1 MKKVILPAVLMVL
14 AANANAQKMY
24 KVDSS
29 YGTNGISLTTPSSSS
44 TIRHIEMNTVHLQ
57 DDGKVWEGGRVF
69 FAGDSYWST
78 TIQKRTA
85 DATRDVSYSG
95 DGVKISEYQTGN
107 QVVAIMPLK
116 GDKMYAAVT
125 GYGGYVARPDTAM
138 ISQVYHGMVLSPS
151 DKINTALRY
160 NDSMVLSAGY
170 AELVWYKDNGLG
182 TGTNN
187 YANSGYTTSA
197 RTYIGSEY
205 YYHNQFSMLVQ
216 PDGKYLV
223 AGRLETD
230 FDVSSTY
237 SRYAFIAR
245 YKAGFNFEL
254 DSTFGTNG
262 VQLITA
268 PGTSNG
274 TPYVA
279 CIALEPSGSIIA
291 NVVGADS
298 ATKVAFGQ
306 QGMRFNA
313 NGTFRENF
321 ALPNARKLIVNSDG
335 KIFALGNTG
344 SVFCVNPDGS
354 FYTNFFGGAKALDM
368 AEFPS
373 GAVGHLGRD
382 MSMNADGDIVIVGY
396 YNQGSTGTH
405 SFTRKF
411 KAYTAPSS
419 IKNIAA
425 QNSVNLYPNPNNG
438 VFAIQSET
446 NAEVIISNALGQV
459 ISTQKIIKG
468 TQELNISNVANGIY
482 FVKIITDDQQ
492 QVIRIV
498 KQ

>member
-1 MKKVILPAVLMVL
+1 MKKVILPSLLMVL

-57 DDGKVWEGGRVF
+57 DDGKVWEAGRVF
-69 FAGDSYWST
+69 FTGDSYWST

-85 DATRDVSYSG
+85 DANRDVSYSG
-95 DGVKISEYQTGN
+95 DGVKISEYQTNN
-107 QVVAIMPLK
+107 QVVAMMPLK

-138 ISQVYHGMVLSPS
+138 ISQVYHGMVLGPS

-170 AELVWYKDNGLG
+170 GELVWYKDNGLG
-182 TGTNN
+182 TGPNN
-187 YANSGYTTSA
+187 YSNSGYTTSA

-230 FDVSSTY
+230 TDVSSTY
-237 SRYAFIAR
+237 SKFAFIAR

-254 DSTFGTNG
+254 DSTFGVNG
-262 VQLITA
+262 VQTISPIL
-268 PGTSNG
+268 GTKG

-291 NVVGADS
+291 NVVGTDS

-382 MSMNADGDIVIVGY
+382 MSMNASGDLIIVGY

-411 KAYTAPSS
+411 KAYAGPSS
-419 IKNIAA
+419 IKNVDAENA
-425 QNSVNLYPNPNNG
+425 VKLYPNPNNG
-438 VFAIQSET
+438 VFTIEVKN
-446 NAEVIISNALGQV
+446 NAEAIVCNAIGQTV
-459 ISTQKIIKG
+459 LVQKLNSG
-468 TQELNISNVANGIY
+468 TQELNISNNANGIY
-482 FVKIITDDQQ
+482 FVKIITDGQQ
-492 QVIRIV
+492 QVVRLV